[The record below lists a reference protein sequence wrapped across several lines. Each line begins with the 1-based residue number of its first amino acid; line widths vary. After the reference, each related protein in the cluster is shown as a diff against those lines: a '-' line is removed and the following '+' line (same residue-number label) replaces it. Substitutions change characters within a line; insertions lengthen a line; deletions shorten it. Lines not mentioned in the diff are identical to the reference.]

1 MVNLIRN
8 KSSLSKVKKMAFHIG
23 FWSAVSGIIIINS
36 LSNGIYQEKR
46 KNAYF
51 DE

>member
-1 MVNLIRN
+1 MVSLIKN
-8 KSSLSKVKKMAFHIG
+8 KSPLSKVKKIAFHVG
-23 FWSAVSGIIIINS
+23 FWSVVSGVVIINS

-51 DE
+51 NE